1 MEITEELH
9 ISTRSEWKSGFNN
22 VPPSAASSNGLL
34 EWLQKELEEKDCMI
48 PSLLQPD
55 AEVHA
60 DEPFHVVDGQFLLVA
75 DVGEVEHH
83 GESGELVAS
92 YLFDHR
98 AAPCDDDLREVVV

>member
-1 MEITEELH
+1 M
-9 ISTRSEWKSGFNN
+9 
-22 VPPSAASSNGLL
+22 
-34 EWLQKELEEKDCMI
+34 ELEEKDCMI

-60 DEPFHVVDGQFLLVA
+60 DEPFHVVDGQLLLVA
-75 DVGEVEHH
+75 YVGEVEHH
-83 GESGELVAS
+83 GEAGELVAS